1 MNGPRRKL
9 KKVDAVVHKNGRV
22 TRRVKRDPLD
32 VKGENNLTPREEIV
46 AASYVTALAQ
56 GSKRPLIE
64 AGQAAGGVSAA
75 AVHHAINKN
84 PDVQQRIDEHTNEVL
99 ERLGVTT
106 EFIIQKLKDR
116 ANFDIRKLYDEDG
129 RLLELHELDDE
140 TAASISGLEIEKEY
154 EGRGEDR
161 EQVASILK
169 YKSWNALDAIK
180 MLASIKRIDGP
191 QRTEI
196 TGAGGTPLLAP
207 PNINVNFIAITNK

>member
-1 MNGPRRKL
+1 M
-9 KKVDAVVHKNGRV
+9 HKNGRV

-46 AASYVTALAQ
+46 AASYVAALAQ

-64 AGQAAGGVSAA
+64 AGQAGGVSAA
-75 AVHHAINKN
+75 SVYNAVTRN

-106 EFIIQKLKDR
+106 EFIISKLKAR
-116 ANFDIRKLYDEDG
+116 ASFDIRKLYDEDG

-161 EQVASILK
+161 EQVATILK